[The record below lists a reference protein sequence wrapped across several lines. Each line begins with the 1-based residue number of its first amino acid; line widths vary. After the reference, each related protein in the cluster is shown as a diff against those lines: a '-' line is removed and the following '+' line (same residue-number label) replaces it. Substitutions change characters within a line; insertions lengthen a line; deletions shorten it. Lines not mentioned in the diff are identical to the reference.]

1 MLQNCLQELGQSNAF
16 PIQLGYE
23 HIFSTVTVQ
32 NAKTSIYKSVS
43 RQDVPA
49 VSGNLMSI
57 CQGSD
62 QLLRE

>member
-32 NAKTSIYKSVS
+32 NNPPPAPFSLFKKEQ
-43 RQDVPA
+43 QDKKQVQRRLYGA
-49 VSGNLMSI
+49 HEAL
-57 CQGSD
+57 C
-62 QLLRE
+62 